1 MPRKAVPLYGGTPQS
16 VSTRVGCPTPLD
28 EWLIQNG
35 VASTTLAR
43 RIGCH
48 LRMVDH
54 WRLGKVMPG
63 LVYAFRIEQA
73 TGGGVPVAA
82 WMGTE
87 RAKAEWSI
95 AETRKKERGDG

>member
-1 MPRKAVPLYGGTPQS
+1 
-16 VSTRVGCPTPLD
+16 
-28 EWLIQNG
+28 
-35 VASTTLAR
+35 
-43 RIGCH
+43 
-48 LRMVDH
+48 MVDH